1 MQDEILKRVK
11 VTQGIVSIWL
21 NAKAVPSV
29 KKAVLLHKYFGF
41 PYEIW
46 GDKEKIH
53 EYLVKNNLGLTRNA
67 KAELKKLKKAT
78 NAKRG

>member
-1 MQDEILKRVK
+1 MVQTEIAKK
-11 VTQGIVSIWL
+11 INTTQASIKDYL

-53 EYLVKNNLGLTRNA
+53 EFLVKNNLGLTRNA
-67 KAELKKLKKAT
+67 KAELKKLKKAE
-78 NAKRG
+78 K